1 MSGPEDDSHNQHALQ
16 LLPSQQPPQWI
27 AVHGPNGG
35 RRPRAAR
42 PGVPRPRAGLDPIDY
57 KNHKLTLDCLDYYNN
72 FVCPDMVLL
81 DTTANPLRVPL
92 EFWRYIPDVVLDM
105 LVSTS
110 LTHQLIRAKAH
121 EVSTIGMEG
130 NSLVPI
136 KRHRMSALQGPSV
149 PVIYKVAVWGLGARY
164 HHNAHACRDTTICV
178 WRLAGAPGSS
188 LAIIAQRG
196 GFNRLATMEDVYV
209 GEGLVNFML
218 VDIMNS
224 VMTPT
229 WLMDERTA
237 TQTEYIAHLH
247 TIYKDGR
254 DSDFPCPATL
264 LEAIIRINDVRAL
277 SRDED
282 QDEAELDR
290 VSGQIFT
297 SIASFNA
304 ADWTRTHVRTLLSP
318 GVLTTSS
325 PSSDDTAR
333 DSSDEQL
340 HSESRDVADKG
351 LDDAVA
357 AVHDMCTDLT
367 KTIQSALDMLLA
379 ALHRLWDV
387 EAKGKD
393 WCGKLSFWPLF
404 IAGMEMDPGPETQ
417 AERDFVCADLAQDG
431 GGGCS
436 GRQRFSWDERLVMPG
451 IRGLYFF

>member
-1 MSGPEDDSHNQHALQ
+1 
-16 LLPSQQPPQWI
+16 
-27 AVHGPNGG
+27 
-35 RRPRAAR
+35 
-42 PGVPRPRAGLDPIDY
+42 
-57 KNHKLTLDCLDYYNN
+57 
-72 FVCPDMVLL
+72 
-81 DTTANPLRVPL
+81 
-92 EFWRYIPDVVLDM
+92 
-105 LVSTS
+105 
-110 LTHQLIRAKAH
+110 
-121 EVSTIGMEG
+121 
-130 NSLVPI
+130 
-136 KRHRMSALQGPSV
+136 
-149 PVIYKVAVWGLGARY
+149 
-164 HHNAHACRDTTICV
+164 
-178 WRLAGAPGSS
+178 
-188 LAIIAQRG
+188 
-196 GFNRLATMEDVYV
+196 
-209 GEGLVNFML
+209 
-218 VDIMNS
+218 MNS

-254 DSDFPCPATL
+254 DSDFTCPATL
-264 LEAIIRINDVRAL
+264 LEAIIRTNHVRAL

-282 QDEAELDR
+282 QDEAKLDR

-304 ADWTRTHVRTLLSP
+304 ADWTRNHVRTLLSP

-340 HSESRDVADKG
+340 HSESRDVADKA

-367 KTIQSALDMLLA
+367 KTIQYAVLLYCLRTLHMDRRTSSGMSSPQPASVWLSDDMALDVESAHRSALDMILA

-417 AERDFVCADLAQDG
+417 AEREFICASLRKLVYYLGDLSPLDAVSVLQLIWRRTATE
-431 GGGCS
+431 GCS